1 MSDIKKTNGERME
14 FYRRNLPHWQPMG
27 AEFFITFRLAGS
39 FPKEAVELLKNKRKE
54 FRENNRNSDLTA
66 EERGQFDAEIFKTY
80 EHLLDNP
87 SSGPVWLSNKNVAE
101 IVVDSIHFYDEQNFE
116 LYAFSI
122 MSNHVH
128 LVIRHIKENY
138 DVDLPVTGIMKLI
151 KSYTGKECNKILKR
165 SGQFWQSESYDRV
178 IRDQEE
184 LEKVIQYTLNN
195 PVNAKLV
202 KNWREWPFTYCK
214 PEFVES
220 K

>member
-1 MSDIKKTNGERME
+1 
-14 FYRRNLPHWQPMG
+14 
-27 AEFFITFRLAGS
+27 
-39 FPKEAVELLKNKRKE
+39 
-54 FRENNRNSDLTA
+54 
-66 EERGQFDAEIFKTY
+66 
-80 EHLLDNP
+80 
-87 SSGPVWLSNKNVAE
+87 
-101 IVVDSIHFYDEQNFE
+101 
-116 LYAFSI
+116 
-122 MSNHVH
+122 
-128 LVIRHIKENY
+128 VIRHIKENY

-151 KSYTGKECNKILKR
+151 KSDTGKECNKILKR